1 MQHNLAIASA
11 AATLSVLAGGLAA
24 QPTLVSQQRS
34 IRAGGVTQNAV
45 GFGLFEDEVEERGDD
60 CGGFC
65 IGTFASAS
73 QVSEISSA
81 VFFADSSCSA
91 SGGSATDTSAVTNFQ
106 FEFEVTVATLLSLSG
121 TVRGS
126 VGGFDPPGFTT
137 GLATVEV
144 ADIAAGG
151 SRLGFWSADGF
162 SGVVGIA
169 EDVELTPGL
178 YRIRATA
185 SADGSAQISGG
196 ARFDIAGTFDAS
208 ASCPADL
215 TGDGIADLA
224 DIQFFIESFVT
235 QQPAGDFN
243 ADGVYDL
250 ADIQGFIAAFNAGC
264 P

>member
-1 MQHNLAIASA
+1 
-11 AATLSVLAGGLAA
+11 
-24 QPTLVSQQRS
+24 
-34 IRAGGVTQNAV
+34 
-45 GFGLFEDEVEERGDD
+45 
-60 CGGFC
+60 
-65 IGTFASAS
+65 
-73 QVSEISSA
+73 
-81 VFFADSSCSA
+81 
-91 SGGSATDTSAVTNFQ
+91 
-106 FEFEVTVATLLSLSG
+106 LLSLSG

-264 P
+264 PSNPRRLEPLNQAASNPCTRSPPPRPRRTRRSAATPARP